1 MVSLDDLAN
10 EITSAVKAYTED
22 VTRGIE
28 KELDKTSKQL
38 TKEISVNSP
47 KSKGKNSGRYA
58 TGWTRKKMNEDG
70 AVKYIIHNKK
80 RGSFAHLL
88 EFGHA
93 KRGGGR
99 VPGKPHILP
108 AYDHAEPELV
118 SRIKSIV
125 RNGG

>member
-70 AVKYIIHNKK
+70 AVKYIIHNKNAVASLTCWNSGTQNEVVVAFLGN
-80 RGSFAHLL
+80 RIFCLL
-88 EFGHA
+88 M
-93 KRGGGR
+93 
-99 VPGKPHILP
+99 ITQNQN
-108 AYDHAEPELV
+108 
-118 SRIKSIV
+118 S
-125 RNGG
+125 